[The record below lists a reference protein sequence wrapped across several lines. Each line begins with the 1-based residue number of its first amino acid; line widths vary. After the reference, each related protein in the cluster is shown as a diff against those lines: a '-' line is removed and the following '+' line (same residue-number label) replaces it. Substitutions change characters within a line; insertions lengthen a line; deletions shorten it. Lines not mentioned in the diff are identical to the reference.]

1 MGFHRLSMVNPT
13 TGGGSPPPPE
23 PAEPPHAT
31 GPPSC
36 TSQPAQNRQ
45 PHSNRKLQKDYFRYL
60 LASGYNPGCAPP
72 RPMVIEA
79 SNHSQR
85 RRRNKNR
92 RNHTPNT
99 DLADH
104 DEYPPLPT
112 PSSLNKPPNPI
123 SQLSNESNHQQQ
135 PLPTTNS
142 QPPPLHIPLPLYK
155 PPMSTQRPPQ
165 TTNSA
170 TVTIPNHPSSP
181 RLTQLDHVAQAAT
194 QSIRCQPQTAAS
206 QSAITNQPAIADHT
220 KSFQAVT
227 NHATHD
233 WWQPSQIKCA
243 PHTCCSQHSL
253 ATNEPLSAS
262 HDGLPPIS
270 LFPTHTTNFLAHA
283 VAPTTGTHETLS
295 QIPTH
300 TTNPCDY
307 STHIT
312 PSPQAH
318 SASTAH
324 AQMPPTQIQ
333 NTPHNDQTA
342 QNASQ
347 PLPKPSYA
355 NITKSTTVWNNNAS
369 TQYPKSLDS
378 LPGLT
383 PSDIPI
389 KPTTVYHGEPAVL
402 FSKLEVQS
410 MAAPY
415 KLSLV
420 GKFSFGRP
428 KMPIIRQF
436 FTSLGLKGNAQ
447 VLLLDPKH
455 ILINLELKEDY
466 SRIWIRQFWCISGCT
481 MRIFK
486 WTTNFRCYEE
496 SPIVPVWVSFPF
508 LPIHYIQCKSALISI
523 ASAIGKPLRVDHAT
537 TAVIRP
543 SVARVLIEYDVS
555 RPPVPRI
562 WIGAGDSGFWQE
574 VIFEQIPAYCASCK
588 HHGHSTEECFLAN
601 PGLRKPQRTCGE
613 TQATKGCVQ
622 APVDHG

>member
-1 MGFHRLSMVNPT
+1 
-13 TGGGSPPPPE
+13 
-23 PAEPPHAT
+23 
-31 GPPSC
+31 
-36 TSQPAQNRQ
+36 
-45 PHSNRKLQKDYFRYL
+45 
-60 LASGYNPGCAPP
+60 
-72 RPMVIEA
+72 
-79 SNHSQR
+79 
-85 RRRNKNR
+85 
-92 RNHTPNT
+92 
-99 DLADH
+99 
-104 DEYPPLPT
+104 
-112 PSSLNKPPNPI
+112 
-123 SQLSNESNHQQQ
+123 
-135 PLPTTNS
+135 
-142 QPPPLHIPLPLYK
+142 
-155 PPMSTQRPPQ
+155 
-165 TTNSA
+165 
-170 TVTIPNHPSSP
+170 
-181 RLTQLDHVAQAAT
+181 
-194 QSIRCQPQTAAS
+194 
-206 QSAITNQPAIADHT
+206 
-220 KSFQAVT
+220 
-227 NHATHD
+227 
-233 WWQPSQIKCA
+233 
-243 PHTCCSQHSL
+243 
-253 ATNEPLSAS
+253 
-262 HDGLPPIS
+262 
-270 LFPTHTTNFLAHA
+270 
-283 VAPTTGTHETLS
+283 
-295 QIPTH
+295 
-300 TTNPCDY
+300 
-307 STHIT
+307 
-312 PSPQAH
+312 
-318 SASTAH
+318 
-324 AQMPPTQIQ
+324 
-333 NTPHNDQTA
+333 
-342 QNASQ
+342 
-347 PLPKPSYA
+347 
-355 NITKSTTVWNNNAS
+355 
-369 TQYPKSLDS
+369 
-378 LPGLT
+378 
-383 PSDIPI
+383 
-389 KPTTVYHGEPAVL
+389 
-402 FSKLEVQS
+402 

-508 LPIHYIQCKSALISI
+508 LPIHYIQCKPALISI